1 MRLWETDYLVPLR
14 HEAQETTVDRGA
26 NGKLQY
32 HSSKRFREIES
43 IVISKNDAYL
53 SYDMVNM
60 FREANKQAHQ
70 NVILGQE
77 KLNHDLCFTLI
88 RQVPGMDVEAIKN
101 AILKD
106 SPTESEIDAL
116 RTIKPAKEYLEFYDR

>member
-1 MRLWETDYLVPLR
+1 M
-14 HEAQETTVDRGA
+14 
-26 NGKLQY
+26 
-32 HSSKRFREIES
+32 
-43 IVISKNDAYL
+43 ISKNDAYL